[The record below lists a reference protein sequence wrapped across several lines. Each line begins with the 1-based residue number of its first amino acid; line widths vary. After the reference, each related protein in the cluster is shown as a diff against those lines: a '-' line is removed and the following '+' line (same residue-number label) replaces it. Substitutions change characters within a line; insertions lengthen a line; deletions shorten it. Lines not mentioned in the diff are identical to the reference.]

1 MKKAALIFVLFFC
14 INQVSAQNNIEKLL
28 ISGVNDA
35 KTFAKSYIT
44 PGAESLMY
52 SMNSGWYKTAKVH
65 KPLGFDISLVASGHF
80 VNNADQSF
88 DLNVSDYE
96 NIRFE
101 DGSQSKQVATV
112 FGENT
117 PSVSVISRVE
127 ENGLNQDIE
136 ILLPNGVSSKGVDV
150 LPTAFLQAEV
160 GLFKST
166 EIKVRYFPKTNIEE
180 VESEMI
186 GFGIQHEITSWLPL
200 GRVLPVDISG
210 LVAYTQLDTQ
220 FDFSGDVA
228 LRGENQRLE
237 LDAETWLFELIA
249 STKLPIINFYG
260 GLGYISGNSDL
271 DLKGTY
277 IIEANIFNQE
287 RVLTDPFTVNND
299 ISGLRATVGA
309 KLKLGFF
316 GLNADY
322 TFQEY
327 ETISVGIH
335 FGFR

>member
-1 MKKAALIFVLFFC
+1 MKKTAQIFILLFC
-14 INQVSAQNNIEKLL
+14 INSINAQDNIEKLL

-35 KTFAKSYIT
+35 KRFAASYIT

-52 SMNSGWYKTAKVH
+52 SMNSGWYSTAKVH

-80 VNNADQSF
+80 VNDSDQSF
-88 DLNVSDYE
+88 NLNVADYE

-101 DGSQSKQVATV
+101 DGSQSKAVATI
-112 FGENT
+112 FGENN
-117 PSVSVISRVE
+117 PGVSVIARVE
-127 ENGLNQDIE
+127 ENGLSQDVE
-136 ILLPNGVSSKGVDV
+136 ILLPNGVSSNSVDV
-150 LPTAFLQAEV
+150 LPAAFLQAEL
-160 GLFKST
+160 GLLKST
-166 EIKVRYFPKTNIEE
+166 EIKVRYFPKVNTDD
-180 VESEMI
+180 VETEMI
-186 GFGIQHEITSWLPL
+186 GLAVQHELTSWLPL
-200 GRVLPVDISG
+200 GQILPVDISG
-210 LVAYTQLDTQ
+210 LVAYTKLDSR

-237 LDAETWLFELIA
+237 LGAETWLFEVIA

-260 GLGYISGNSDL
+260 GLGYVSGDSDL

-277 IIEANIFNQE
+277 IIEPTIFTQE

-327 ETISVGIH
+327 ETISVGLH

>member
-1 MKKAALIFVLFFC
+1 MKKTAPIFVLFFC
-14 INQVSAQNNIEKLL
+14 INQITAQNNIEKLL

-52 SMNSGWYKTAKVH
+52 SMNSGWYSTAKVH
-65 KPLGFDISLVASGHF
+65 KPLGFDVSVVASGHF
-80 VNNADQSF
+80 VNNSDQSF
-88 DLNVSDYE
+88 DLNVADYE

-112 FGENT
+112 FGENS
-117 PSVSVISRVE
+117 PGVFVIARVE

-136 ILLPNGVSSKGVDV
+136 ILLPNGVSSNSVDV
-150 LPTAFLQAEV
+150 LPAAFLQAEL
-160 GLFKST
+160 GLTKST
-166 EIKVRYFPKTNIEE
+166 EIKVRYFPKTNIED
-180 VESEMI
+180 VETEMI
-186 GFGIQHEITSWLPL
+186 GVAVQHEFTAWLPL
-200 GRVLPVDISG
+200 RRLLPVSISG
-210 LVAYTQLDTQ
+210 LAAYTNLDSQ

-237 LDAETWLFELIA
+237 LNADTWLFEVIA

-260 GLGYISGNSDL
+260 GLGYVTGDSDL

-277 IIEANIFNQE
+277 IIESTIFTQE

-299 ISGLRATVGA
+299 ISGLRATIGA

-327 ETISVGIH
+327 ETVSIGIH

>member
-210 LVAYTQLDTQ
+210 LVAYNQLDTQ

-316 GLNADY
+316 ALNADY

>member
-112 FGENT
+112 SGENT

-210 LVAYTQLDTQ
+210 LVAYNQLDTQ

-277 IIEANIFNQE
+277 IIEANIFTQE

>member
-210 LVAYTQLDTQ
+210 LVAYNQLDTQ

>member
-1 MKKAALIFVLFFC
+1 MKKTAPILILLFC
-14 INQVSAQNNIEKLL
+14 INSVTAQDNIEKLL
-28 ISGVNDA
+28 ISGINDA
-35 KTFAKSYIT
+35 KTFATSYIT

-65 KPLGFDISLVASGHF
+65 KTLGFDISLIASGHF
-80 VNNADQSF
+80 VNNSDQSF
-88 DLNVSDYE
+88 NLDVADYE

-101 DGSQSKQVATV
+101 DGSQSKPVATI
-112 FGENT
+112 FGENS
-117 PSVSVISRVE
+117 PNVSVIARVE
-127 ENGLNQDIE
+127 ENGLGQDIE
-136 ILLPNGVSSKGVDV
+136 ILLPNGVSSNSVDV
-150 LPTAFLQAEV
+150 LPAAFLQAEL

-166 EIKVRYFPKTNIEE
+166 EIKVRYFPKTNIED
-180 VESEMI
+180 VETEMI
-186 GFGIQHEITSWLPL
+186 GLAVQHELTSWLPL
-200 GRVLPVDISG
+200 GRVLPLDISG
-210 LVAYTQLDTQ
+210 LIAYTQLDSQ

-260 GLGYISGNSDL
+260 GLGYVSGDSDL

-277 IIEANIFNQE
+277 IIESTIFTQE

-299 ISGLRATVGA
+299 ISGLRATLGA

-327 ETISVGIH
+327 ETISVGLH